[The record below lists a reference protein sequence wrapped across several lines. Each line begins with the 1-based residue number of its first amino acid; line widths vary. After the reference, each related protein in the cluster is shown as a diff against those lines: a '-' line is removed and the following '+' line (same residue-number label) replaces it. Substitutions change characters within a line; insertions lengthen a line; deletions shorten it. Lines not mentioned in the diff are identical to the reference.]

1 MIVELLL
8 IAIIFMAVISIL
20 KRLMFIGFKV
30 FGIGLVIF
38 IILALLG
45 YIL

>member
-8 IAIIFMAVISIL
+8 IAIIFIAIVSIL
-20 KRLMFIGFKV
+20 KKLMYIGFKV
-30 FGIGLVIF
+30 FGIAIVIF

>member
-8 IAIIFMAVISIL
+8 IAIIFIAIVGIL
-20 KRLMFIGFKV
+20 KRLMIISLKV
-30 FGIGLVIF
+30 FGIAIAVF